1 MGADG
6 APPAQVRIGGLDGA
20 GLLADLRRGGIALNE
35 RALELLASPAFQTV
49 VPVRTISLGIADV
62 AGLGFV
68 RGATWPELLA
78 AAARRGWHPAP
89 LALAPWLRLQWP
101 GQAEI
106 VAAPTRR
113 RAPPGSVTVVSPVA
127 AAPEQ
132 PRGFY
137 LRRADG
143 RLWLR
148 GYQSDDLHVW
158 DASDRLVFALGTP
171 PGSGGPPP
179 A

>member
-1 MGADG
+1 VSADHV
-6 APPAQVRIGGLDGA
+6 PPEEVRIGGLDGA
-20 GLLADLRRGGIALNE
+20 GLRAELQRAGVALNE
-35 RALELLASPAFQTV
+35 RALELLASPGFQAVVPEQTV
-49 VPVRTISLGIADV
+49 AIGVDDV
-62 AGLGFV
+62 AGLGFAE
-68 RGATWPELLA
+68 GATWPELLA

-101 GQAEI
+101 GQAELD
-106 VAAPTRR
+106 AAPTRH
-113 RAPPGSVTVVSPVA
+113 RAPPGSLTVVSPPP
-127 AAPEQ
+127 APEL

-137 LRRADG
+137 LRRAEG

-158 DASDRLVFALGTP
+158 DPADRLVFALGTP